1 MTHSKLPFSLSLIS
15 IYCGLALISSNAL
28 AEQKDTDKSTES
40 IQIIGKKH
48 QNTSAPS
55 GQSEFIDFS
64 EFAPNVVNLSELVA
78 NTPGAEL
85 NGQGGLFQVYS
96 LRGMSRWR
104 VLTQYAGTPINTE
117 RRAGTAASFIS
128 PWLMGQV
135 EVLKGPVSTLYG
147 SGGMAGVTQIS
158 PRQFDGTFIETSFGS
173 DNHTS
178 AQNIGWGN
186 DNISLGL
193 SHRSDEDSY
202 TPSGERLNSHFTQT
216 SGQAIFNWAFNDEID
231 SQILVFSSKGT
242 DIGKANN
249 EDFINSKYTIYPDE
263 THHIL
268 QWGLVAQDDWQ
279 ARVSVHKQDLSTE
292 VTRFDKRINTV
303 DNKAS
308 DYSMSFIKQWQ
319 YNDLNGQWG
328 VEQEYR
334 TGIDAKEREESLTG
348 GTNYNYHLLAAS
360 QLNSAAFANINYDV
374 NNWSF
379 TTGARFSY
387 LNQKTDLANDGD
399 SKSTDTAVTGFA
411 SAAYKFNDN
420 WKLNSAIS
428 TGFRFP
434 TVTERFFNGTT
445 ARGITLGNADLE
457 AETATNFELG
467 LAFANQNIQWQVNAF
482 TNEIN
487 DYIERVNIDDE
498 TRTYINL
505 DSGTIRGIE
514 MGFDFQVSDSFS
526 YSLSG
531 HSIEGEDQD
540 GATLADISANK
551 LQLGLNYNQQNWQ
564 AKMTIKHRF
573 AQNNVVAGDQ
583 PLAAVDIVN
592 MNVRYDLSEQ
602 WQLSFW
608 GNNLLNKEYVL
619 TSDSKSA
626 LSAERQWGISVLW
639 QMD

>member
-1 MTHSKLPFSLSLIS
+1 MT
-15 IYCGLALISSNAL
+15 L
-28 AEQKDTDKSTES
+28 AEQKDTTKNTES

-55 GQSEFIDFS
+55 GQSEFIDYS
-64 EFAPNVVNLSELVA
+64 EFSPNVINLSELVA

-128 PWLMGQV
+128 PWLIGQV

-158 PRQFDGTFIETSFGS
+158 PRQFDGTFVETSFGS
-173 DNHTS
+173 NSHSST
-178 AQNIGWGN
+178 QNIGWGN
-186 DNISLGL
+186 DSISLGL
-193 SHRSDEDSY
+193 SHRNDKDSY
-202 TPSGERLNSHFTQT
+202 TPSGQRLNSHFTQT
-216 SGQAIFNWAFNDEID
+216 SGQAIFNWALTDDID
-231 SQILVFSSKGT
+231 SQVILLSSKGT
-242 DIGKANN
+242 DIGKTNN
-249 EDFINSKYTIYPDE
+249 EDFLNSKYTIYPDE
-263 THHIL
+263 SHHIV
-268 QWGLVAQDDWQ
+268 QWGLVAENDWQ
-279 ARVSVHKQDLSTE
+279 ARISVHKQKLTTQ
-292 VTRFDKRINTV
+292 VTRFDSRVNTV
-303 DNKAS
+303 DNKAT
-308 DYSMSFIKQWQ
+308 DYSLSFVKQWQ
-319 YNDLNGQWG
+319 FDDINGQLG
-328 VEQEYR
+328 FEQEYR
-334 TGIDAKEREESLTG
+334 TDIDAKEREQSLTG
-348 GTNYNYHLLAAS
+348 GSNYNYHLLSAN
-360 QLNSAAFANINYDV
+360 QLNSAAFASINYDI

-387 LNQKTDLANDGD
+387 LDQQTDLATDGD
-399 SKSTDTAVTGFA
+399 SKTTDSAVTGFA

-420 WKLNSAIS
+420 WRLNSAIS

-445 ARGITLGNADLE
+445 ARGITLGNANLD
-457 AETATNFELG
+457 AETATNIELG
-467 LAFANQNIQWQVNAF
+467 FAYTTQKVNWQVNVF
-482 TNEIN
+482 NNRIE
-487 DYIERVNIDDE
+487 DYIERINLDDE
-498 TRTYINL
+498 TRSYQNL
-505 DSGTIRGIE
+505 DSGTIKGIE

-551 LQLGLNYNQQNWQ
+551 LQLGLNYDQENWQ
-564 AKMTIKHRF
+564 ARMTVKHRF

-602 WQLSFW
+602 WQLALW
-608 GNNLLNKEYVL
+608 GNNLLDKEYVL

-626 LSAERQWGISVLW
+626 LSAERQWGISISW
-639 QMD
+639 QTD

>member
-1 MTHSKLPFSLSLIS
+1 MT
-15 IYCGLALISSNAL
+15 L
-28 AEQKDTDKSTES
+28 AEQKDTTKNTES

-55 GQSEFIDFS
+55 GQSEFIDYS
-64 EFAPNVVNLSELVA
+64 EFSPNVINLSELVA

-128 PWLMGQV
+128 PWLIGQV

-158 PRQFDGTFIETSFGS
+158 PRQFDGTFVETSFGS
-173 DNHTS
+173 NSHSST
-178 AQNIGWGN
+178 QNIGWGN
-186 DNISLGL
+186 DSISLGL
-193 SHRSDEDSY
+193 SHRNDKDSY
-202 TPSGERLNSHFTQT
+202 TPSGQRLNSHFTQT
-216 SGQAIFNWAFNDEID
+216 SGQAIFNWALTDDID
-231 SQILVFSSKGT
+231 SQVILLSSKGT
-242 DIGKANN
+242 DIGKTNN
-249 EDFINSKYTIYPDE
+249 EDFLNSKYTIYPDE
-263 THHIL
+263 SHHIV
-268 QWGLVAQDDWQ
+268 QWGLVAENDWQ
-279 ARVSVHKQDLSTE
+279 ARISVHKQKLTTQ
-292 VTRFDKRINTV
+292 VTRFDSRVNTV
-303 DNKAS
+303 DNKAT
-308 DYSMSFIKQWQ
+308 DYSLSFVKQWQ
-319 YNDLNGQWG
+319 FDDINGQLG
-328 VEQEYR
+328 FEQEYR
-334 TGIDAKEREESLTG
+334 TDIDAKEREQSLTG
-348 GTNYNYHLLAAS
+348 GSNYNYHLLSAN
-360 QLNSAAFANINYDV
+360 QLNSAAFASINYDI

-387 LNQKTDLANDGD
+387 LDQQTDLATDGD
-399 SKSTDTAVTGFA
+399 SKTTDSTVTGFA

-420 WKLNSAIS
+420 WRLNSAIS

-445 ARGITLGNADLE
+445 ARGITLGNANLD
-457 AETATNFELG
+457 AETATNIELG
-467 LAFANQNIQWQVNAF
+467 FAYTTQKVNWQVNVF
-482 TNEIN
+482 NNRIE
-487 DYIERVNIDDE
+487 DYIERINLDDE
-498 TRTYINL
+498 TRSYQNL
-505 DSGTIRGIE
+505 DSGTIKGIE

-531 HSIEGEDQD
+531 HSIKGEDQD

-551 LQLGLNYNQQNWQ
+551 LQLGLNYDQENWQ
-564 AKMTIKHRF
+564 ARMTVKHRF

-602 WQLSFW
+602 WQLTLW
-608 GNNLLNKEYVL
+608 GNNLLDKEYVL

-626 LSAERQWGISVLW
+626 LSAERQWGISISW
-639 QMD
+639 QTD

>member
-1 MTHSKLPFSLSLIS
+1 MTHNKLPLSLIALC
-15 IYCGLALISSNAL
+15 CGLVIASPMTL
-28 AEQKDTDKSTES
+28 AEQKDTTKNTES

-55 GQSEFIDFS
+55 GQSEFIDYS
-64 EFAPNVVNLSELVA
+64 EFSPNVINLSELVA

-128 PWLMGQV
+128 PWLIGQV

-158 PRQFDGTFIETSFGS
+158 PRQFDGTFVETSFGS
-173 DNHTS
+173 NSHSST
-178 AQNIGWGN
+178 QNIGWGN
-186 DNISLGL
+186 DSISLGL
-193 SHRSDEDSY
+193 SHRNDKDSY
-202 TPSGERLNSHFTQT
+202 TPSGQRLNSHFTQT
-216 SGQAIFNWAFNDEID
+216 SGQAIFNWALTDDID
-231 SQILVFSSKGT
+231 SQVILLSSKGT
-242 DIGKANN
+242 DIGKTNN
-249 EDFINSKYTIYPDE
+249 EDFLNSKYTIYPDE
-263 THHIL
+263 SHHIV
-268 QWGLVAQDDWQ
+268 QWGLVAENDWQ
-279 ARVSVHKQDLSTE
+279 ARISVHKQKLTTQ
-292 VTRFDKRINTV
+292 VTRFDSRVNTV
-303 DNKAS
+303 DNKAT
-308 DYSMSFIKQWQ
+308 DYSLSFVKQWQ
-319 YNDLNGQWG
+319 FDDINGQLG
-328 VEQEYR
+328 FEQEYR
-334 TGIDAKEREESLTG
+334 TDIDAKEREQSLTG
-348 GTNYNYHLLAAS
+348 GSNYNYHLLSAN
-360 QLNSAAFANINYDV
+360 QLNSAAFASINYDI

-387 LNQKTDLANDGD
+387 LDQQTDLATDGD
-399 SKSTDTAVTGFA
+399 SKTTDSTVTGFA

-420 WKLNSAIS
+420 WRLNSAIS

-445 ARGITLGNADLE
+445 ARGITLGNANLD
-457 AETATNFELG
+457 AETATNIELG
-467 LAFANQNIQWQVNAF
+467 FAYTTQKVNWQVNVF
-482 TNEIN
+482 NNRIE
-487 DYIERVNIDDE
+487 DYIERINLDDE
-498 TRTYINL
+498 TRSYQNL
-505 DSGTIRGIE
+505 DSGTIKGIE

-551 LQLGLNYNQQNWQ
+551 LQLGLNYDQENWQ
-564 AKMTIKHRF
+564 ARMTVKHRF

-602 WQLSFW
+602 WQLTLW
-608 GNNLLNKEYVL
+608 GNNLLDKEYVL

-626 LSAERQWGISVLW
+626 LSAERQWGISISW
-639 QMD
+639 QTD